1 MRKVVLYELM
11 SLDGFADDPGRSDW
25 MGGADE
31 RLIDNLGRIIAG
43 QDTVL
48 LGRRTFDAWS
58 VHWPEST
65 MQPFADF
72 INHTPK
78 LVFAGEPLAREWTAT
93 TRVTEPA
100 ESVVAELKRE
110 NGGDIGVH
118 GSLDL
123 ARSLLAA
130 HLVDELR
137 LVVAP
142 NLAGRGRRLFADNG
156 TLQQFELRGNDLSG
170 QCLLLHYSKRD

>member
-1 MRKVVLYELM
+1 M
-11 SLDGFADDPGRSDW
+11 SCPAW
-25 MGGADE
+25 V
-31 RLIDNLGRIIAG
+31 RLSRGDIIAG

-58 VHWPEST
+58 VDWPEST

-72 INHTPK
+72 VNHTPK
-78 LVFAGEPLAREWTAT
+78 LVWSSEPLAREWTAT

-110 NGGDIGVH
+110 TGCDIGIH
-118 GSLDL
+118 GSLEL

-142 NLAGRGRRLFADNG
+142 NLAGRGRRLFVDDG
-156 TLQQFELRGNDLSG
+156 TLQHFELHDSDRSA
-170 QCLLLHYSKRD
+170 QCLLLHYRKRD